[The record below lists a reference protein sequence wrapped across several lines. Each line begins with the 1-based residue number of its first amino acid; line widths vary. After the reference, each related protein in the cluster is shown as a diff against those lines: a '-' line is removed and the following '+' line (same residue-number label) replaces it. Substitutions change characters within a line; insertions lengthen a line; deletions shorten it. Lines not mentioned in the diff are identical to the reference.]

1 MLLKV
6 LEKEEIG
13 IPVSTEL
20 LDELDTPIV
29 DEKDIPSMFIP
40 KPFPIV
46 ECYNYPDSDEMLD
59 FDANQNIMD
68 PNMVEYYSQGELLT
82 QPEDDELF
90 SHVYDN
96 VLESNID
103 NIHDSAYHRMLP
115 SFKDVVRMVTSEDDI
130 QEFHQTISKLIG
142 SWKSKHAKA
151 TINPNYTYISSN
163 VNCETATNHHGC
175 DGYKRRKRT

>member
-1 MLLKV
+1 MFWWKIFYLYSLPTDVIEDANRQRIIKHLLLKV

-46 ECYNYPDSDEMLD
+46 ECYNYPDSDKMLD

-68 PNMVEYYSQGELLT
+68 PNMVEFYSQGELLT
-82 QPEDDELF
+82 QPEDD
-90 SHVYDN
+90 
-96 VLESNID
+96 
-103 NIHDSAYHRMLP
+103 
-115 SFKDVVRMVTSEDDI
+115 
-130 QEFHQTISKLIG
+130 
-142 SWKSKHAKA
+142 
-151 TINPNYTYISSN
+151 
-163 VNCETATNHHGC
+163 
-175 DGYKRRKRT
+175 